1 MITAMKVVAS
11 ENKAIRRAQ
20 TASRE
25 TGASVNSC
33 RRIQVSCRWVWSIT
47 LIAGWNSQRHYI
59 GLGKTRLGLKRK
71 KTEVASV
78 VKNAVDLNLDAFTGR
93 TAVASARSE
102 KSARLLFRLGFDAP
116 FLDPRDQ
123 HSGVEEAGFCLGRS
137 RGSSPG
143 HSHSPRRGP
152 GRA

>member
-47 LIAGWNSQRHYI
+47 LIAGWNSQRHYN

-78 VKNAVDLNLDAFTGR
+78 VKNAVDLDLNAFTGR
-93 TAVASARSE
+93 TAVARARSE
-102 KSARLLFRLGFDAP
+102 KNARLLFRLGFDAP

-123 HSGVEEAGFCLGRS
+123 HSGVEQAGFCLGRG

-143 HSHSPRRGP
+143 HNPRCGP

>member
-1 MITAMKVVAS
+1 MVDYVD
-11 ENKAIRRAQ
+11 RRPEQ
-20 TASRE
+20 P
-25 TGASVNSC
+25 
-33 RRIQVSCRWVWSIT
+33 
-47 LIAGWNSQRHYI
+47 RHYI

-78 VKNAVDLNLDAFTGR
+78 VKNAVDLDLNAFTRR

-123 HSGVEEAGFCLGRS
+123 HSGVE
-137 RGSSPG
+137 
-143 HSHSPRRGP
+143 
-152 GRA
+152 